1 MFKFELID
9 WLYKEMFCLY
19 LFLKIIRVHGIIDV
33 EKYYGMRVF
42 VLYHKK
48 IYIRGTRPG
57 NMRSKGIYLNGLK
70 KNSSLN

>member
-1 MFKFELID
+1 
-9 WLYKEMFCLY
+9 MFCLY

-57 NMRSKGIYLNGLK
+57 NMRSKGIYLNGFLNK
-70 KNSSLN
+70 KITLHLIGFGICNSLE